1 MSEPSGVVRDAI
13 VGGRAP
19 IFGIPSGSLRLLSLG
34 GNRMAQAG
42 LACVA
47 VVTLLALL
55 SPLLA
60 PLDPMAP
67 GDLSREVLL
76 PPGPGH
82 LLGTDQ
88 LGRDV
93 WSRLLVGTRVSLA
106 IALSAVGLSVGAG
119 VLLGATAGYL
129 GGWVDA
135 VVMRAADVVLAVPRI
150 VLLVAVIAILEP
162 SLPVIV
168 LLLAFT
174 QWPAPAR
181 LIRAEILSLK
191 ARDFVE
197 AGRALG
203 FSGPRILFRHLIPNA
218 LAPVLVAATL
228 GVGHMVILEAGLSYL
243 GLGVDLS
250 WGAMLRDGQTYILTA
265 WWLATFP
272 GLAIALV
279 AVSFNLLGD
288 GIRDAMDPLQGP
300 GR

>member
-1 MSEPSGVVRDAI
+1 MSEPARPDRSPI
-13 VGGRAP
+13 VGWRAP
-19 IFGIPSGSLRLLSLG
+19 TLQMPGGSSRLLALG

-42 LACVA
+42 LLGVG
-47 VVTLLALL
+47 VVTVLALL
-55 SPLLA
+55 APVLA
-60 PLDPMAP
+60 PLDPLAP
-67 GDLSREVLL
+67 GDLSRDVLL

-93 WSRLLVGTRVSLA
+93 WSRLLVGARVSLA
-106 IALSAVGLSVGAG
+106 VALSAVALSVGIG
-119 VLLGATAGYL
+119 VLLGSVAGYV
-129 GGWVDA
+129 GGWLDTVL
-135 VVMRAADVVLAVPRI
+135 MRIADVVLAVPRL
-150 VLLVAVIAILEP
+150 VLLVAVIALLAP
-162 SLPVIV
+162 SPVAIV

-191 ARDFVE
+191 ERDFIE

-218 LAPVLVAATL
+218 FAPVLVAATL

-243 GLGVDLS
+243 GLGVPLS
-250 WGAMLRDGQTYILTA
+250 WGAMLRDGQSYVLNA
-265 WWLATFP
+265 WWLSTFP
-272 GLAIALV
+272 GLAIVVV

-288 GIRDAMDPLQGP
+288 GIRDALDPRQGA